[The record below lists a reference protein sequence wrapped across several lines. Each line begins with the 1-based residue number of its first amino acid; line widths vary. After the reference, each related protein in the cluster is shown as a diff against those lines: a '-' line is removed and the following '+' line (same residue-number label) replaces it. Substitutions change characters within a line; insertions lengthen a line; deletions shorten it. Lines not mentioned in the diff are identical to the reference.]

1 MLLSKKSHLNRFNR
15 VFTFL
20 DVSLSETT
28 VKIMVM
34 IIMIIIVIIMIMK
47 IITITIILI
56 IIIIIIIIIIVLKYG
71 FIFQKII
78 IHTKSR
84 LSVRIFKSCTGSNST
99 IYVSISIYTYIN
111 ELIRIY

>member
-1 MLLSKKSHLNRFNR
+1 MLLSKNSHLNRFNR

-20 DVSLSETT
+20 DVSLSEVT

-34 IIMIIIVIIMIMK
+34 IIMIIIVIIMVMK
-47 IITITIILI
+47 IITITIIL
-56 IIIIIIIIIIVLKYG
+56 IIIIIVLKYG

-111 ELIRIY
+111 RLIRIY

>member
-1 MLLSKKSHLNRFNR
+1 MLLSKNSHLNRFNR

-20 DVSLSETT
+20 DVSLSEVT

-47 IITITIILI
+47 IITITIIL
-56 IIIIIIIIIIVLKYG
+56 IIIIIIVLKYG

-111 ELIRIY
+111 RLIRIY

>member
-1 MLLSKKSHLNRFNR
+1 MLLSKNSHLNRFNR

-20 DVSLSETT
+20 DVSLSEIT
-28 VKIMVM
+28 VKIMAMIIM
-34 IIMIIIVIIMIMK
+34 IIMIIIVIIMI
-47 IITITIILI
+47 ITITIIL
-56 IIIIIIIIIIVLKYG
+56 IIIIIIVLKYG

-111 ELIRIY
+111 RLIRIY

>member
-1 MLLSKKSHLNRFNR
+1 MLLSKNSHLNRFNR

-20 DVSLSETT
+20 DVLLSEIT

-56 IIIIIIIIIIVLKYG
+56 LIIIIIIIILKYG

-111 ELIRIY
+111 RLIRIY

>member
-1 MLLSKKSHLNRFNR
+1 MLLSKNSHLNRFNR

-20 DVSLSETT
+20 DVSLSEVT

-56 IIIIIIIIIIVLKYG
+56 IIIIIVSKYG

-99 IYVSISIYTYIN
+99 IYISISIYTYIN
-111 ELIRIY
+111 RLIRIY

>member
-47 IITITIILI
+47 IITITLILI
-56 IIIIIIIIIIVLKYG
+56 IIIIIIVLEYG

>member
-1 MLLSKKSHLNRFNR
+1 MLLSKNSHLNRFNR

-20 DVSLSETT
+20 DVSLSEIT

-34 IIMIIIVIIMIMK
+34 IMMIIIVIIMI
-47 IITITIILI
+47 ITITIIL
-56 IIIIIIIIIIVLKYG
+56 IIIIIVLKYG

-111 ELIRIY
+111 RLIRIY

>member
-20 DVSLSETT
+20 DVSLSEIT

-34 IIMIIIVIIMIMK
+34 IMMIIIVIIMI
-47 IITITIILI
+47 ITITIIL
-56 IIIIIIIIIIVLKYG
+56 IIIIIVLKYG

-99 IYVSISIYTYIN
+99 IYISISIYTYIN
-111 ELIRIY
+111 RLIRIY

>member
-1 MLLSKKSHLNRFNR
+1 MLLSKNSHLNRFNR

-20 DVSLSETT
+20 DVSLSEIA

-34 IIMIIIVIIMIMK
+34 IIMIIMILIVIIMIMK

-56 IIIIIIIIIIVLKYG
+56 IIIIVLKYS

-111 ELIRIY
+111 RLIRIY

>member
-1 MLLSKKSHLNRFNR
+1 MLLSKNSHLNRFNR

-20 DVSLSETT
+20 DVSLSEIT
-28 VKIMVM
+28 VKIMV
-34 IIMIIIVIIMIMK
+34 MIIIVIIMIMK
-47 IITITIILI
+47 IITIAIIL
-56 IIIIIIIIIIVLKYG
+56 IIIIIVLKYG

-111 ELIRIY
+111 RLIRIY

>member
-1 MLLSKKSHLNRFNR
+1 MLLSKNSHLNRFNR
-15 VFTFL
+15 VFTFV
-20 DVSLSETT
+20 DVSLSEVT

-34 IIMIIIVIIMIMK
+34 IILIIIVIIMIMK
-47 IITITIILI
+47 IIAITIIL
-56 IIIIIIIIIIVLKYG
+56 IIIIIVLKYG

-111 ELIRIY
+111 RLIRIY

>member
-1 MLLSKKSHLNRFNR
+1 MLLSKNSHLNRFNR

-20 DVSLSETT
+20 DVSLSEIT

-34 IIMIIIVIIMIMK
+34 IIIVIIKMK
-47 IITITIILI
+47 IITITIIL
-56 IIIIIIIIIIVLKYG
+56 IIIIIIVLKYG

-111 ELIRIY
+111 RLIRIY

>member
-1 MLLSKKSHLNRFNR
+1 MLLSKNSHLNRFNR
-15 VFTFL
+15 VFTFV
-20 DVSLSETT
+20 DVSLSEVT
-28 VKIMVM
+28 VQIMVM
-34 IIMIIIVIIMIMK
+34 IILIIIVIIMIMK
-47 IITITIILI
+47 IITITIIL
-56 IIIIIIIIIIVLKYG
+56 IIIIIVLKYG

-111 ELIRIY
+111 RLIRIY

>member
-1 MLLSKKSHLNRFNR
+1 MLLSKNSHLNRFNR

-20 DVSLSETT
+20 DVSLSEIT

-34 IIMIIIVIIMIMK
+34 IMMIIIVIIMI
-47 IITITIILI
+47 ITVTIIL
-56 IIIIIIIIIIVLKYG
+56 IIIIIIIIVLKYG

-99 IYVSISIYTYIN
+99 IYISISIYTYIN
-111 ELIRIY
+111 RLIRIY

>member
-1 MLLSKKSHLNRFNR
+1 MLLSKNSHLNRFNR

-20 DVSLSETT
+20 DVSLSEIT

-34 IIMIIIVIIMIMK
+34 IMMIIIVIIMIMK
-47 IITITIILI
+47 T
-56 IIIIIIIIIIVLKYG
+56 IVLKYG

-111 ELIRIY
+111 RLIRIY

>member
-1 MLLSKKSHLNRFNR
+1 MLLSKNSHLNRFNR

-20 DVSLSETT
+20 DVSLSEVT
-28 VKIMVM
+28 VKIMVI

-47 IITITIILI
+47 IITITIIL
-56 IIIIIIIIIIVLKYG
+56 IIIIIIVLKYG

-111 ELIRIY
+111 RLIRIY

>member
-56 IIIIIIIIIIVLKYG
+56 IIIIIIIIVLKYG

-111 ELIRIY
+111 RLIRIY

>member
-1 MLLSKKSHLNRFNR
+1 M
-15 VFTFL
+15 FTFL
-20 DVSLSETT
+20 DVSLSEIT

-34 IIMIIIVIIMIMK
+34 IIMIIMIIIVIIM
-47 IITITIILI
+47 IITITIIL
-56 IIIIIIIIIIVLKYG
+56 IIIIIIVLKYG

-99 IYVSISIYTYIN
+99 IYVPISIYTYIN
-111 ELIRIY
+111 RLIRIY

>member
-1 MLLSKKSHLNRFNR
+1 MLLSKNSHLNRFNR

-20 DVSLSETT
+20 DVSLSEIT

-34 IIMIIIVIIMIMK
+34 IIMIIMIIIVIIM
-47 IITITIILI
+47 IITITIIL
-56 IIIIIIIIIIVLKYG
+56 IIIIIIVLKYG

-99 IYVSISIYTYIN
+99 IYVPISIYTYIN
-111 ELIRIY
+111 RLIRIY

>member
-1 MLLSKKSHLNRFNR
+1 MLLSKNSHLNRFDR

-20 DVSLSETT
+20 DVSLSEIT

-34 IIMIIIVIIMIMK
+34 IIMIIMIIIVIIM
-47 IITITIILI
+47 IITITIIL
-56 IIIIIIIIIIVLKYG
+56 IIIIIIVLKYG

-111 ELIRIY
+111 RLIRIY

>member
-1 MLLSKKSHLNRFNR
+1 MLLSKNSHLNRFNR

-20 DVSLSETT
+20 DVSLSEIT
-28 VKIMVM
+28 VKIMV
-34 IIMIIIVIIMIMK
+34 MIIIVIIMIMK

-56 IIIIIIIIIIVLKYG
+56 IIIIIVSKYG

-111 ELIRIY
+111 RLIRIY

>member
-1 MLLSKKSHLNRFNR
+1 MLLSKNSHLNRFNR
-15 VFTFL
+15 VFTFV
-20 DVSLSETT
+20 DVSLSEVT

-34 IIMIIIVIIMIMK
+34 IILIIIVIIMIMK
-47 IITITIILI
+47 ITTITIILI
-56 IIIIIIIIIIVLKYG
+56 IIIMVLKYG

-111 ELIRIY
+111 RLIRIY

>member
-1 MLLSKKSHLNRFNR
+1 MLLSKNSHLNRFNR

-20 DVSLSETT
+20 DVSLSEVT

-56 IIIIIIIIIIVLKYG
+56 IIIIIVLKYG

-78 IHTKSR
+78 IHTKTR

-111 ELIRIY
+111 RLIRIY

>member
-1 MLLSKKSHLNRFNR
+1 MLLSKNSHLNRFNR

-20 DVSLSETT
+20 DVSLSEIT

-34 IIMIIIVIIMIMK
+34 IIMIIMIIIVIIM
-47 IITITIILI
+47 IITITIIL
-56 IIIIIIIIIIVLKYG
+56 IIIIIIVLKYG

-78 IHTKSR
+78 IRTKSR
-84 LSVRIFKSCTGSNST
+84 LSVRIFKSYTGSNST

-111 ELIRIY
+111 RLIRIY

>member
-1 MLLSKKSHLNRFNR
+1 MLLSKNSHLNRFNR
-15 VFTFL
+15 VFTFV
-20 DVSLSETT
+20 DVSLSEVT

-34 IIMIIIVIIMIMK
+34 IMMIIIVIIMI
-47 IITITIILI
+47 ITITIIL
-56 IIIIIIIIIIVLKYG
+56 IIIIIVLKYG

-99 IYVSISIYTYIN
+99 IYISISIYTYIN
-111 ELIRIY
+111 RLIRIY

>member
-1 MLLSKKSHLNRFNR
+1 MLLSKNSHLNRFNR

-20 DVSLSETT
+20 DVSLSEIT
-28 VKIMVM
+28 VKIMLM
-34 IIMIIIVIIMIMK
+34 IIMIIMIIMVIIMIMK
-47 IITITIILI
+47 IITITIIL
-56 IIIIIIIIIIVLKYG
+56 IIIIIIVLKYG

-111 ELIRIY
+111 RLIRIY

>member
-1 MLLSKKSHLNRFNR
+1 MLLSKNSHLNRFNR

-20 DVSLSETT
+20 DVSLSEVT

-34 IIMIIIVIIMIMK
+34 IIMIIIVIIMVMK
-47 IITITIILI
+47 IITITIIL
-56 IIIIIIIIIIVLKYG
+56 IIIIIIIVLKYG

-99 IYVSISIYTYIN
+99 IYISISIYTYIN
-111 ELIRIY
+111 RLIRIY

>member
-1 MLLSKKSHLNRFNR
+1 MLLSKNSHLNRFNR

-20 DVSLSETT
+20 DVSLSEIT

-47 IITITIILI
+47 IITITIIL
-56 IIIIIIIIIIVLKYG
+56 IIIIIIIVLKYG

-111 ELIRIY
+111 RLIRIY

>member
-1 MLLSKKSHLNRFNR
+1 MLLSKNSHLNRFNR

-20 DVSLSETT
+20 DVSLSEIT
-28 VKIMVM
+28 VKIMLMIIM

-47 IITITIILI
+47 IITITIIL
-56 IIIIIIIIIIVLKYG
+56 IIIIIVLKYG

-99 IYVSISIYTYIN
+99 IYVSIPI
-111 ELIRIY
+111 LID

>member
-1 MLLSKKSHLNRFNR
+1 MLLSKNSHLNRFNR

-20 DVSLSETT
+20 DVSLSEIT

-34 IIMIIIVIIMIMK
+34 IMMIIIVIIMI
-47 IITITIILI
+47 ITITIIL
-56 IIIIIIIIIIVLKYG
+56 IIIIIVLKYG

-99 IYVSISIYTYIN
+99 IYISISIYTYIN
-111 ELIRIY
+111 RLIRIY

>member
-1 MLLSKKSHLNRFNR
+1 MLLSKNSHLNRFNR
-15 VFTFL
+15 VFTFV
-20 DVSLSETT
+20 DVSLSEVT

-34 IIMIIIVIIMIMK
+34 IILIIIVIIMIMK
-47 IITITIILI
+47 IITITIILL
-56 IIIIIIIIIIVLKYG
+56 IIIIVLKYG

-111 ELIRIY
+111 RLIRIY

>member
-1 MLLSKKSHLNRFNR
+1 MLLSKNSHLNRFNR

-20 DVSLSETT
+20 DVSLSEVT

-47 IITITIILI
+47 IITITIIL
-56 IIIIIIIIIIVLKYG
+56 IIIIIIVLKYG

-99 IYVSISIYTYIN
+99 IYLSISIDTYIN
-111 ELIRIY
+111 RLIRIY

>member
-1 MLLSKKSHLNRFNR
+1 MLSKKSHLNRFNR

-56 IIIIIIIIIIVLKYG
+56 IIIIIIIIIVLKYG

>member
-1 MLLSKKSHLNRFNR
+1 M
-15 VFTFL
+15 FTFL
-20 DVSLSETT
+20 DVSLSEVT

-34 IIMIIIVIIMIMK
+34 IIMIIIVIIMVMK
-47 IITITIILI
+47 IITITIIL
-56 IIIIIIIIIIVLKYG
+56 IIIIIVLKYG

-111 ELIRIY
+111 RLICIY

>member
-1 MLLSKKSHLNRFNR
+1 MLLSKNSHLNRFDR

-20 DVSLSETT
+20 DVSLSEIT

-34 IIMIIIVIIMIMK
+34 IMMIIIVIIMIMK
-47 IITITIILI
+47 IITITIIL
-56 IIIIIIIIIIVLKYG
+56 IIIIVLKYG

-111 ELIRIY
+111 RLIRIY

>member
-1 MLLSKKSHLNRFNR
+1 MLLSKNSHLNRFNR
-15 VFTFL
+15 VFTFV
-20 DVSLSETT
+20 DVSLSEVT

-34 IIMIIIVIIMIMK
+34 IMMIIIVIIMI
-47 IITITIILI
+47 ITITIIL
-56 IIIIIIIIIIVLKYG
+56 IIIIIVLKYG

-111 ELIRIY
+111 RLIRIY

>member
-1 MLLSKKSHLNRFNR
+1 MLLSKNSHLNRFNR
-15 VFTFL
+15 VFTFV
-20 DVSLSETT
+20 DVSLSEVT

-34 IIMIIIVIIMIMK
+34 IILIIIVIIMIMK
-47 IITITIILI
+47 IITITIIL
-56 IIIIIIIIIIVLKYG
+56 IIIIIVLKYG

-99 IYVSISIYTYIN
+99 IYISISIYTYTN
-111 ELIRIY
+111 RLIRIY

>member
-1 MLLSKKSHLNRFNR
+1 MLLSKNSHLNRFNR

-20 DVSLSETT
+20 DVSLSEIT

-56 IIIIIIIIIIVLKYG
+56 IIIIIIVLKYG
-71 FIFQKII
+71 FICQKII

>member
-1 MLLSKKSHLNRFNR
+1 MLLSKNSHLNRFDR

-20 DVSLSETT
+20 DVSLSEIT

-47 IITITIILI
+47 IITITIIL
-56 IIIIIIIIIIVLKYG
+56 IIIIIIIVLKYG

-111 ELIRIY
+111 RLIRIY